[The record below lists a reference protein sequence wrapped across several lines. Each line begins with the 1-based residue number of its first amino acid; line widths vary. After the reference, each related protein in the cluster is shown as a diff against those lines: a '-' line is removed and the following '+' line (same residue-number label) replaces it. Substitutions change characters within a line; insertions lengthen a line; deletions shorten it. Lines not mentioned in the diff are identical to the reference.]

1 MSHTN
6 TKICKLYMNKL
17 IVKDRLLLRNHW
29 DNVTS
34 FFTFFLWSKLILGC
48 LAWFSLVA
56 FVCNRWKLFLNRW
69 TKTNTRCTK
78 NIVTLIVDTGLF
90 GLIPFFF
97 VDNGFFLFA
106 GKEWDSVILISGTYY
121 VSVIWSHII
130 SMFIMTFLLLILR
143 HTLQLSIKKN
153 IK

>member
-1 MSHTN
+1 MKTFSEPLN
-6 TKICKLYMNKL
+6 QNKH
-17 IVKDRLLLRNHW
+17 KMHQKYRDFDSGH
-29 DNVTS
+29 S
-34 FFTFFLWSKLILGC
+34 
-48 LAWFSLVA
+48 
-56 FVCNRWKLFLNRW
+56 
-69 TKTNTRCTK
+69 
-78 NIVTLIVDTGLF
+78 GLF

-143 HTLQLSIKKN
+143 HTLQLSIKKKKHKIGFIRLTFLLILRMPYPKSTN
-153 IK
+153 VTLLLLVTNLRCLFVHLWHLNPSW